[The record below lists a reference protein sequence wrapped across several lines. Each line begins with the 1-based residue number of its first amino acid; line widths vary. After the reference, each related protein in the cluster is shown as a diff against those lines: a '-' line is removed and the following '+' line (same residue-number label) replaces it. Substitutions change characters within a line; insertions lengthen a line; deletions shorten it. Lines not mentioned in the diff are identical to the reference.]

1 MRTLVS
7 PKLSN
12 FASFPRVSVLRTLTF
27 YSLFQFGEQ
36 WCNEIGQ
43 LLHEKIFCW
52 DVWSCSCA
60 ELALCPLDALNRV
73 LHYIWSS
80 LLLLFF
86 YVSLFWMCL
95 FHLCYWGFCK
105 ICQVFALKIY
115 LLCCTARQPISCW
128 LLSKWVKPF
137 RCSFI
142 STNPIYGGL
151 TEWESNI
158 FTMLRLLLMC
168 KVMESRIHGVT
179 ILDFAK
185 LRVI

>member
-1 MRTLVS
+1 MRMLVS

-27 YSLFQFGEQ
+27 YLLFQFGEQ

-43 LLHEKIFCW
+43 QIASWKNILLGCLILFMYWIGTLSSGCSKSSIIYEVPYFCCFLCFPFL
-52 DVWSCSCA
+52 DVSI
-60 ELALCPLDALNRV
+60 P
-73 LHYIWSS
+73 S
-80 LLLLFF
+80 LLL
-86 YVSLFWMCL
+86 S
-95 FHLCYWGFCK
+95 FCK

-115 LLCCTARQPISCW
+115 LLCCTARQPISSW
-128 LLSKWVKPF
+128 LLSKWVKSF

>member
-1 MRTLVS
+1 MRMLVS

-52 DVWSCSCA
+52 DVWSCSCT

-73 LHYIWSS
+73 LYMKF
-80 LLLLFF
+80 LTFVVF

-95 FHLCYWGFCK
+95 FHLCYW
-105 ICQVFALKIY
+105 VFVKSVKSLLWKSIFYVAL
-115 LLCCTARQPISCW
+115 LGSLSPVDCC
-128 LLSKWVKPF
+128 LS
-137 RCSFI
+137 
-142 STNPIYGGL
+142 GL
-151 TEWESNI
+151 NLSVAALFLQTQ
-158 FTMLRLLLMC
+158 FM
-168 KVMESRIHGVT
+168 V
-179 ILDFAK
+179 A
-185 LRVI
+185 